1 MTNKTIFALA
11 SGSLPSGVGIV
22 RISGPAVAEIGHG
35 MIGSM
40 PPPRKASLRSIRHPA
55 SGAMI
60 DEGVVVFFPGPKSF
74 TGEDVLEFHCH
85 GGRATIA
92 AVFEALGTFDN
103 CRPAEAGEFSR
114 RAFENGRLDL
124 TELEGLAD
132 LISAQTEQQRRLALS
147 QSGGALRELYDDWRN
162 TLIRS
167 RALIEAEVD
176 FADEDDVPDALL
188 SDVLSSVNDL
198 RDRMKAHLNDGRR
211 GEIVRDGYRVVL
223 AGPPNAGKS
232 SLLNALARR
241 DVAIVTDIAGTTR
254 DVLDVSLEIDG
265 NLVVVSD
272 TAGMRESDDLVEQE
286 GVRRAQA
293 AAESADLVIWLSPAD
308 DPMDPV
314 DGLKGQTNMQVV
326 TSKTDLGNAG
336 HGIRISTKSTQGL
349 EPLIQLLRE
358 HLDIGRPDREEAVL
372 TRSRHR
378 LCVTDALAQLELID
392 LDVPIELVGEHLR
405 VAADSLGR
413 LTGRIDVEDLL
424 DVIFSEFCVG
434 K

>member
-1 MTNKTIFALA
+1 
-11 SGSLPSGVGIV
+11 
-22 RISGPAVAEIGHG
+22 
-35 MIGSM
+35 
-40 PPPRKASLRSIRHPA
+40 
-55 SGAMI
+55 MI

-162 TLIRS
+162 ALIRS

>member
-1 MTNKTIFALA
+1 
-11 SGSLPSGVGIV
+11 
-22 RISGPAVAEIGHG
+22 
-35 MIGSM
+35 
-40 PPPRKASLRSIRHPA
+40 
-55 SGAMI
+55 
-60 DEGVVVFFPGPKSF
+60 
-74 TGEDVLEFHCH
+74 
-85 GGRATIA
+85 
-92 AVFEALGTFDN
+92 
-103 CRPAEAGEFSR
+103 
-114 RAFENGRLDL
+114 
-124 TELEGLAD
+124 
-132 LISAQTEQQRRLALS
+132 
-147 QSGGALRELYDDWRN
+147 
-162 TLIRS
+162 
-167 RALIEAEVD
+167 
-176 FADEDDVPDALL
+176 
-188 SDVLSSVNDL
+188 
-198 RDRMKAHLNDGRR
+198 
-211 GEIVRDGYRVVL
+211 
-223 AGPPNAGKS
+223 
-232 SLLNALARR
+232 
-241 DVAIVTDIAGTTR
+241 
-254 DVLDVSLEIDG
+254 
-265 NLVVVSD
+265 
-272 TAGMRESDDLVEQE
+272 MRESDNLVEQE

-293 AAESADLVIWLSPAD
+293 AAQSADLVIWLSPAD